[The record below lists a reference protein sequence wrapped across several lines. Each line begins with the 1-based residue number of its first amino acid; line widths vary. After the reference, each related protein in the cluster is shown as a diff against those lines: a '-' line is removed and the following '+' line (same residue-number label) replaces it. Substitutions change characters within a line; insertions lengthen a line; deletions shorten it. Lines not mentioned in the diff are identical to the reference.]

1 MYRRN
6 PADVKTFG
14 VSATVVTSTR
24 VPAEAIYVVVM
35 SVFENLKAF
44 KTLHPAFKVLGKED
58 MIVKGLSAP
67 LHDGAK
73 RYYREAGLM

>member
-1 MYRRN
+1 
-6 PADVKTFG
+6 
-14 VSATVVTSTR
+14 
-24 VPAEAIYVVVM
+24 M